1 MFAVDLTSLENTW
14 NFFSI
19 LEKDDMLWKCTLF
32 TVEVIQHIASLGQY
46 PYDSNLKNDL
56 KQQASTFLLAKWA
69 IQWRSTTPSGV
80 FYRKAETSISKVI
93 EVEISFLMKI
103 NAFHLISLVVYTDLE
118 NCKTTSPPA
127 LETKWYICPTYCN
140 RWAFHIFWSCYL

>member
-32 TVEVIQHIASLGQY
+32 TVEVMQHIASLGQY

-56 KQQASTFLLAKWA
+56 KQQASTFLLTKWA

-80 FYRKAETSISKVI
+80 FYRKAT
-93 EVEISFLMKI
+93 F
-103 NAFHLISLVVYTDLE
+103 AFFS
-118 NCKTTSPPA
+118 S
-127 LETKWYICPTYCN
+127 
-140 RWAFHIFWSCYL
+140 